1 MDGEWTGGGGWL
13 DAYSKKQRT
22 KSAAK
27 ADTAKD
33 KAPQPSQHS
42 SASALL
48 KWIQT
53 PQAVT
58 IAKKAEQKAWNT
70 FLAKYPNADKSKFVP
85 QTDFTKDHTGTS
97 EIYFKAGPGHLI
109 DVLGSDSKYWSPE
122 MKSALGVGQSS
133 EGFPQQ
139 LTPSGLKGDSLPIP
153 AVPFHDS
160 TQSLKK
166 IFNDQLN
173 IYVTPDQYFTTKF
186 REIFQKTKLTHH
198 SGKESKTWL
207 AGPNIKYWPQQLNFA
222 VWCATT
228 GCGISREI
236 FDGNSAMPPNVR
248 AFYKFH
254 IYFTVRR
261 ILYQMGGIQSMSAL
275 PGDPTF
281 NQFNN
286 KYDVASYKR
295 ICAEFGVDPS
305 SDFRYTSGENH
316 GLGSVNIYASN
327 IGPVKSPTS
336 YPGGYNKF
344 SDEGGSASKGNLI
357 YYVEPDDDANGQA
370 DWFCPNVAEGLTQA
384 GLSRIN
390 QSIEA
395 FVYCVLG
402 SQVNVR
408 SSILGSGGRAKEAQS
423 EFLVLVEDAIRQP
436 DLAKSVQRYQLA
448 VDEAKVR
455 LNFAVCPGAWL
466 MPAQMVIN
474 TGTVTG
480 YNNQLKQALPG
491 MKLEVNDEVN
501 KSTKKSGLK
510 LMAGGPTKINP
521 PNSHPSNPIHK
532 EATQKNGPSTAPE
545 DQTPNEPVTNAVG
558 TGLMGESHEN
568 NKVAIAI
575 GAVGV
580 AALIYAGM
588 R

>member
-1 MDGEWTGGGGWL
+1 MDSN
-13 DAYSKKQRT
+13 ARSCQK
-22 KSAAK
+22 
-27 ADTAKD
+27 
-33 KAPQPSQHS
+33 
-42 SASALL
+42 
-48 KWIQT
+48 
-53 PQAVT
+53 
-58 IAKKAEQKAWNT
+58 IAKVAEQKAWKT
-70 FLAKYPNADKSKFVP
+70 FFAKYPKADKSKFEP
-85 QTDFTKDHTGTS
+85 QTDFAKDHTATS
-97 EIYFKAGPGHLI
+97 EIYFKAGPGYLI
-109 DVLGSDSKYWSPE
+109 NVFGSDSKYWSPE

-153 AVPFHDS
+153 SFGFHGNYPGKS
-160 TQSLKK
+160 FKQ
-166 IFNDQLN
+166 IFDQLN

-228 GCGISREI
+228 GCGISREL
-236 FDGNSAMPPNVR
+236 FEDNSAIPLPPNVR

-261 ILYQMGGIQSMSAL
+261 ILFQMGGIQSISAL

-281 NQFNN
+281 DQFNN
-286 KYDVASYKR
+286 KYDVSSYKR

-305 SDFRYTSGENH
+305 SDFRYTSGANH
-316 GLGSVNIYASN
+316 GLGSVYIYITN
-327 IGPVKSPTS
+327 VGPDKTSAS
-336 YPGGYNKF
+336 YPGFNTF

-357 YYVEPDDDANGQA
+357 YYIQPENDANRQS
-370 DWFCPNVAEGLTQA
+370 DFFCPNVAEGLTQA

-423 EFLVLVEDAIRQP
+423 EFLVLVEDSIRQP

-455 LNFAVCPGAWL
+455 LNLAVCPGAWL
-466 MPAQMVIN
+466 MPARMVIN
-474 TGTVTG
+474 MGTVIG
-480 YNNQLKQALPG
+480 YNNQLKQAIPG
-491 MKLEVNDEVN
+491 MKLGVNDEVN
-501 KSTKKSGLK
+501 KSTKKAALK
-510 LMAGGPTKINP
+510 LMAGGPSKINP

-532 EATQKNGPSTAPE
+532 EATQEKGPTPE
-545 DQTPNEPVTNAVG
+545 E
-558 TGLMGESHEN
+558 
-568 NKVAIAI
+568 KK
-575 GAVGV
+575 GAR
-580 AALIYAGM
+580 A
-588 R
+588 

>member
-1 MDGEWTGGGGWL
+1 M
-13 DAYSKKQRT
+13 
-22 KSAAK
+22 
-27 ADTAKD
+27 
-33 KAPQPSQHS
+33 
-42 SASALL
+42 SALL

-53 PQAVT
+53 PEADR
-58 IAKKAEQKAWNT
+58 IAKVAEKKAWKT
-70 FLAKYPNADKSKFVP
+70 FLAKYPNAEKSKFEP
-85 QTDFTKDHTGTS
+85 QTDFAKDHTATS

-109 DVLGSDSKYWSPE
+109 NVFGSDSKYWSPE
-122 MKSALGVGQSS
+122 IKSALGVGQSS

-153 AVPFHDS
+153 AVGFYDAAP
-160 TQSLKK
+160 SLKK

-173 IYVTPDQYFTTKF
+173 IYVTPDQYFTSKF
-186 REIFQKTKLTHH
+186 REIFQKIKLTHR

-228 GCGISREI
+228 GCRISREI
-236 FDGNSAMPPNVR
+236 FDDNSAIPLPPNVR

-261 ILYQMGGIQSMSAL
+261 ILFQMGGIQSISAL

-281 NQFNN
+281 DQFNN

-305 SDFRYTSGENH
+305 SDFRFTRGANH
-316 GLGSVNIYASN
+316 GLGSVYIYVTSV
-327 IGPVKSPTS
+327 GPDKTSYS
-336 YPGGYNKF
+336 YPGDNKF
-344 SDEGGSASKGNLI
+344 SDEGGSGKEGNLI
-357 YYVEPDDDANGQA
+357 YYVEPDDAAYAQAN
-370 DWFCPNVAEGLTQA
+370 WFSPNVAEGLTQV
-384 GLSRIN
+384 GLARIN

-408 SSILGSGGRAKEAQS
+408 TSILGSGGRAKEAQS

-455 LNFAVCPGAWL
+455 LNLAVCPGAWL
-466 MPAQMVIN
+466 MPARMVIN
-474 TGTVTG
+474 TQSTIG
-480 YNNQLKQALPG
+480 YNNQLKQAMPG
-491 MKLEVNDEVN
+491 MKLGVNDEVN
-501 KSTKKSGLK
+501 TSTKRWALPTWKEDRLK
-510 LMAGGPTKINP
+510 LRGQQTTLPTKHRALLH
-521 PNSHPSNPIHK
+521 S
-532 EATQKNGPSTAPE
+532 
-545 DQTPNEPVTNAVG
+545 QTKAHLCRQQTSQLSPQRTKQ
-558 TGLMGESHEN
+558 TKS
-568 NKVAIAI
+568 
-575 GAVGV
+575 
-580 AALIYAGM
+580 YS
-588 R
+588 

>member
-1 MDGEWTGGGGWL
+1 MDNEWTGGGGWL
-13 DAYSKKQRT
+13 DAYSRQQRT

-53 PQAVT
+53 PEANSV
-58 IAKKAEQKAWNT
+58 AKVAEQKAWKT
-70 FLAKYPNADKSKFVP
+70 FNAKYPNADKSKFEP
-85 QTDFTKDHTGTS
+85 QTDFAKDHTATS
-97 EIYFKAGPGHLI
+97 EIYFKAGPGNLI
-109 DVLGSDSKYWSPE
+109 NVFGSDSKYWSPE

-153 AVPFHDS
+153 AVGFHDAGP
-160 TQSLKK
+160 SLKK
-166 IFNDQLN
+166 IFNNQLN
-173 IYVTPDQYFTTKF
+173 IYITPDQYFTTKF

-207 AGPNIKYWPQQLNFA
+207 AGPNMRYWPQQLNFA

-236 FDGNSAMPPNVR
+236 FDNNYAMPENVR

-261 ILYQMGGIQSMSAL
+261 ILFQMGGIQSISAL

-281 NQFNN
+281 DQINN

-295 ICAEFGVDPS
+295 ICNEFGLDPS
-305 SDFRYTSGENH
+305 SDFRFKRGANH
-316 GLGSVNIYASN
+316 GLGSVYIYVSN
-327 IGPVKSPTS
+327 IGPSKEEGDI
-336 YPGGYNKF
+336 YPGGSKKF
-344 SDEGGSASKGNLI
+344 SDEGGKGKDGNLI
-357 YYVEPDDDANGQA
+357 YYIEPDDAAYGQA

-395 FVYCVLG
+395 FVYCVW
-402 SQVNVR
+402 VHR
-408 SSILGSGGRAKEAQS
+408 
-423 EFLVLVEDAIRQP
+423 
-436 DLAKSVQRYQLA
+436 
-448 VDEAKVR
+448 
-455 LNFAVCPGAWL
+455 
-466 MPAQMVIN
+466 
-474 TGTVTG
+474 
-480 YNNQLKQALPG
+480 
-491 MKLEVNDEVN
+491 
-501 KSTKKSGLK
+501 
-510 LMAGGPTKINP
+510 
-521 PNSHPSNPIHK
+521 
-532 EATQKNGPSTAPE
+532 
-545 DQTPNEPVTNAVG
+545 
-558 TGLMGESHEN
+558 
-568 NKVAIAI
+568 
-575 GAVGV
+575 
-580 AALIYAGM
+580 
-588 R
+588 

>member
-1 MDGEWTGGGGWL
+1 MD
-13 DAYSKKQRT
+13 
-22 KSAAK
+22 
-27 ADTAKD
+27 
-33 KAPQPSQHS
+33 
-42 SASALL
+42 ALL

-53 PQAVT
+53 PQADT
-58 IAKKAEQKAWNT
+58 IAKVAEQKAWKT
-70 FLAKYPNADKSKFVP
+70 FNAKYPNADKSKFEP
-85 QTDFTKDHTGTS
+85 QTDFAKDHTATS

-109 DVLGSDSKYWSPE
+109 NVLGSDSKYWSPE
-122 MKSALGVGQSS
+122 MKSALGVDQSS

-153 AVPFHDS
+153 AVGFHDAGL
-160 TQSLKK
+160 SLKK
-166 IFNDQLN
+166 IFNNQLN

-186 REIFQKTKLTHH
+186 REVFQKTKLTHH

-207 AGPNIKYWPQQLNFA
+207 AGPNMKYWPQQLNFA

-228 GCGISREI
+228 GCGISRKI
-236 FDGNSAMPPNVR
+236 FDDNSAIPLPPNVR

-261 ILYQMGGIQSMSAL
+261 ILFQMGGIQSISAL

-281 NQFNN
+281 DQFNN
-286 KYDVASYKR
+286 KYNVASYKR
-295 ICAEFGVDPS
+295 ICNEFGVDPS
-305 SDFRYTSGENH
+305 SDFSFKRGANH
-316 GLGSVNIYASN
+316 GLGSVYIYVTN
-327 IGPVKSPTS
+327 VGPDKTSVS
-336 YPGGYNKF
+336 YPGYDKF
-344 SDEGGSASKGNLI
+344 SDEGGSGSKGNLI
-357 YYVEPDDDANGQA
+357 YYIEPDDAAYGQA

-384 GLSRIN
+384 GLARIN

-423 EFLVLVEDAIRQP
+423 EFLVLMENSIRQP

-455 LNFAVCPGAWL
+455 LNLAVCPGAWL
-466 MPAQMVIN
+466 MPVRMVIN
-474 TGTVTG
+474 TGSVTG
-480 YNNQLKQALPG
+480 YNNQLKQTVPG
-491 MKLEVNDEVN
+491 MKLGVNDEVN
-501 KSTKKSGLK
+501 KSTKKAVLK

-532 EATQKNGPSTAPE
+532 EATQPE
-545 DQTPNEPVTNAVG
+545 EQTPQTPQPEEQKPDSTE
-558 TGLMGESHEN
+558 THEN
-568 NKVAIAI
+568 KIAAVVI
-575 GAVGV
+575 GAVGI
-580 AALIYAGM
+580 AAFIYFM

>member
-33 KAPQPSQHS
+33 KAPQPLQHS

-58 IAKKAEQKAWNT
+58 IAKKAEQKAWKT

-85 QTDFTKDHTGTS
+85 QTDFAKDHTATS

-153 AVPFHDS
+153 AVGFHDS

-166 IFNDQLN
+166 IFNDQQN

-186 REIFQKTKLTHH
+186 REIFQKTKLTHR

-236 FDGNSAMPPNVR
+236 FAMPPNVR

-305 SDFRYTSGENH
+305 SDFRYTSGANN
-316 GLGSVNIYASN
+316 GLGSVYIYITN
-327 IGPVKSPTS
+327 IGPDKTSAS
-336 YPGGYNKF
+336 YPGYNKF

-357 YYVEPDDDANGQA
+357 YYVEPDDVANRQA

-436 DLAKSVQRYQLA
+436 DLAKSIQRYQLA

-455 LNFAVCPGAWL
+455 LNLAVCSGAWL
-466 MPAQMVIN
+466 MPASMVIN
-474 TGTVTG
+474 MGTVTG

-491 MKLEVNDEVN
+491 MKLGVNDEVN

-545 DQTPNEPVTNAVG
+545 DQTPNEPVTNVG
-558 TGLMGESHEN
+558 ETGVMGESHEN

-580 AALIYAGM
+580 AALIYAGT

>member
-1 MDGEWTGGGGWL
+1 M
-13 DAYSKKQRT
+13 
-22 KSAAK
+22 
-27 ADTAKD
+27 
-33 KAPQPSQHS
+33 
-42 SASALL
+42 ASLL
-48 KWIQT
+48 QWIQT
-53 PQAVT
+53 PQAVK
-58 IAKKAEQKAWNT
+58 IAKVAEQKAWKT
-70 FLAKYPNADKSKFVP
+70 FFAKYPNAEKSKFVP
-85 QTDFTKDHTGTS
+85 QTDFAKDHTATS

-109 DVLGSDSKYWSPE
+109 NVLGSDSKYWSPE
-122 MKSALGVGQSS
+122 MKSALGVDQSS

-153 AVPFHDS
+153 VGFHDAAP
-160 TQSLKK
+160 SLKQ

-207 AGPNIKYWPQQLNFA
+207 AGPNMRYWPQQFNFA

-236 FDGNSAMPPNVR
+236 FDDNSAIPLPRNVR

-261 ILYQMGGIQSMSAL
+261 ILFQMGGIQSISAL

-281 NQFNN
+281 DQFNN

-295 ICAEFGVDPS
+295 ICNEFGVDPS
-305 SDFRYTSGENH
+305 SDFRFTRGENH
-316 GLGSVNIYASN
+316 GLGSVYIYVTN
-327 IGPVKSPTS
+327 VGPDKTSAS
-336 YPGGYNKF
+336 YPGFNKF
-344 SDEGGSASKGNLI
+344 SDEGGSGSKGNLI
-357 YYVEPDDDANGQA
+357 YYIEPDDAAYSQA

-384 GLSRIN
+384 GLARIN

-423 EFLVLVEDAIRQP
+423 EFLVLVEDSIRQP

-455 LNFAVCPGAWL
+455 LNLAVCPGAWL
-466 MPAQMVIN
+466 MPARMVIN
-474 TGTVTG
+474 MGTVIG
-480 YNNQLKQALPG
+480 YNNQLKQAIPG
-491 MKLEVNDEVN
+491 MKLGVNDEVN
-501 KSTKKSGLK
+501 KSTKKAALK
-510 LMAGGPTKINP
+510 LMAGGPSKINP

-532 EATQKNGPSTAPE
+532 EATQEKGPATE
-545 DQTPNEPVTNAVG
+545 EKTPDEPVTNANS
-558 TGLMGESHEN
+558 TETHEN
-568 NKVAIAI
+568 NKAAIAVA
-575 GAVGV
+575 AVG
-580 AALIYAGM
+580 AAAFIYTFMG
-588 R
+588 

>member
-1 MDGEWTGGGGWL
+1 M
-13 DAYSKKQRT
+13 
-22 KSAAK
+22 
-27 ADTAKD
+27 
-33 KAPQPSQHS
+33 
-42 SASALL
+42 ASLL
-48 KWIQT
+48 QWIQT
-53 PQAVT
+53 PQADR
-58 IAKKAEQKAWNT
+58 IAKEAGKNAWKT
-70 FLAKYPNADKSKFVP
+70 FLAKYPNADKSKFEP
-85 QTDFTKDHTGTS
+85 QTDFAKDHTATS
-97 EIYFKAGPGHLI
+97 EIYFKAGPGYLI
-109 DVLGSDSKYWSPE
+109 DVFGSDSKYWSPE
-122 MKSALGVGQSS
+122 MKSALGVDQSS

-153 AVPFHDS
+153 AVGFHDAAS
-160 TQSLKK
+160 SLKK

-207 AGPNIKYWPQQLNFA
+207 AGPNMRYWPQQLNFA

-236 FDGNSAMPPNVR
+236 FDDNSAIPLPPNVR

-261 ILYQMGGIQSMSAL
+261 ILFQMGGIQSISAL

-281 NQFNN
+281 DLFNN

-305 SDFRYTSGENH
+305 SDFRYTTGANH
-316 GLGSVNIYASN
+316 GLGSVYIYVTN
-327 IGPVKSPTS
+327 VGPDKTSAS
-336 YPGGYNKF
+336 YPGFNKF
-344 SDEGGSASKGNLI
+344 SDEGGSGSKGNLI
-357 YYVEPDDDANGQA
+357 YYVEPDDAAYGQA

-384 GLSRIN
+384 GLARIN

-408 SSILGSGGRAKEAQS
+408 SSILGTGGRAKEAQS
-423 EFLVLVEDAIRQP
+423 EFLVLVEDSIRQP

-455 LNFAVCPGAWL
+455 LNLAVCPGAWL
-466 MPAQMVIN
+466 MPARMVIN
-474 TGTVTG
+474 MESVTG

-491 MKLEVNDEVN
+491 MKLGVINEVNT
-501 KSTKKSGLK
+501 STKKAGLK

-532 EATQKNGPSTAPE
+532 EATKEKGPAPE
-545 DQTPNEPVTNAVG
+545 VKTPDEPVPNANS
-558 TGLMGESHEN
+558 TETHEN
-568 NKVAIAI
+568 NKAAIAV

-580 AALIYAGM
+580 AALIYTFM

>member
-13 DAYSKKQRT
+13 DAYSRQQRT

-27 ADTAKD
+27 ADKTVKAAKD
-33 KAPQPSQHS
+33 KAPQPSQHG

-53 PQAVT
+53 PQADS
-58 IAKKAEQKAWNT
+58 IAKVAEQKAWKT
-70 FLAKYPNADKSKFVP
+70 FNAKYPNADKSKFEP
-85 QTDFTKDHTGTS
+85 QTVFTKDHTATS
-97 EIYFKAGPGHLI
+97 EIYFKAGPGNLI
-109 DVLGSDSKYWSPE
+109 NVFGSDSQYWSPE

-153 AVPFHDS
+153 AVGFHDAAP
-160 TQSLKK
+160 SLKK
-166 IFNDQLN
+166 IFNNQLN
-173 IYVTPDQYFTTKF
+173 IYITPDQYFTTKF
-186 REIFQKTKLTHH
+186 REVFQKTKLTHH

-207 AGPNIKYWPQQLNFA
+207 AGPNMKYWPQQLNFA

-236 FDGNSAMPPNVR
+236 FDNNYAMPENVR

-261 ILYQMGGIQSMSAL
+261 ILFQMGGIQSISAL

-281 NQFNN
+281 DQINN

-295 ICAEFGVDPS
+295 ICNEFGVDPS
-305 SDFRYTSGENH
+305 SDFRFKRGANH
-316 GLGSVNIYASN
+316 GLGSVYIYVSYV
-327 IGPVKSPTS
+327 GPAKEEGDI
-336 YPGGYNKF
+336 YPGGEKKF
-344 SDEGGSASKGNLI
+344 SDEGGKGKDGDLI
-357 YYVEPDDDANGQA
+357 YCIEPDDAAYGQA

-384 GLSRIN
+384 GLARIN

-408 SSILGSGGRAKEAQS
+408 SSILGTGGRAKEAQS
-423 EFLVLVEDAIRQP
+423 EFLVLVEDSIRQP
-436 DLAKSVQRYQLA
+436 DLARSVQRYQLA

-455 LNFAVCPGAWL
+455 LNLAVCPGAWL
-466 MPAQMVIN
+466 MPARMVIN
-474 TGTVTG
+474 TESVTG
-480 YNNQLKQALPG
+480 YNNQLKQAVPG
-491 MKLEVNDEVN
+491 MKLGVNDEVN
-501 KSTKKSGLK
+501 KSTKKVGVTNMS
-510 LMAGGPTKINP
+510 GGPSKVKRPIGHTSDTKP
-521 PNSHPSNPIHK
+521 PVVPVQPDKI
-532 EATQKNGPSTAPE
+532 EPVQATQVTAQP
-545 DQTPNEPVTNAVG
+545 TA
-558 TGLMGESHEN
+558 HEN
-568 NKVAIAI
+568 NKVYLIAG
-575 GAVGV
+575 GALF
-580 AALIYAGM
+580 AFITAHYAF
-588 R
+588 

>member
-1 MDGEWTGGGGWL
+1 
-13 DAYSKKQRT
+13 
-22 KSAAK
+22 
-27 ADTAKD
+27 
-33 KAPQPSQHS
+33 
-42 SASALL
+42 
-48 KWIQT
+48 
-53 PQAVT
+53 
-58 IAKKAEQKAWNT
+58 
-70 FLAKYPNADKSKFVP
+70 
-85 QTDFTKDHTGTS
+85 
-97 EIYFKAGPGHLI
+97 
-109 DVLGSDSKYWSPE
+109 
-122 MKSALGVGQSS
+122 MKRALGVYQSS

-153 AVPFHDS
+153 AVAFHS
-160 TQSLKK
+160 NCPGNSLKK
-166 IFNDQLN
+166 IFNDQQN

-198 SGKESKTWL
+198 SGKESKIWL

-228 GCGISREI
+228 GCGISREL
-236 FDGNSAMPPNVR
+236 FEDNSAIPLPPNVR

-261 ILYQMGGIQSMSAL
+261 ILFQMGGIQSISAL

-281 NQFNN
+281 DQFNN

-305 SDFRYTSGENH
+305 SDFRYTAGTNH
-316 GLGSVNIYASN
+316 GLGSIYIYATN
-327 IGPVKSPTS
+327 LGPVKTTTS
-336 YPGGYNKF
+336 YPGFYKF
-344 SDEGGSASKGNLI
+344 SEEGGKGKDGSLI
-357 YYVEPDDDANGQA
+357 YYVEPDDVANRQS
-370 DWFCPNVAEGLTQA
+370 DFFCPNVAEGLTQA

-408 SSILGSGGRAKEAQS
+408 STILGSGGRAKEAQS
-423 EFLVLVEDAIRQP
+423 EFLVLVEDSIRQP

-455 LNFAVCPGAWL
+455 LNLAVCPGAWL
-466 MPAQMVIN
+466 MPARMVIN
-474 TGTVTG
+474 MGTVIG
-480 YNNQLKQALPG
+480 YNNQLKQAMPG
-491 MKLEVNDEVN
+491 MKLGVNDKVN
-501 KSTKKSGLK
+501 TSTKKAALK

-532 EATQKNGPSTAPE
+532 EATQPEEKTPQPE
-545 DQTPNEPVTNAVG
+545 DQTPQPEEQKPDSTE
-558 TGLMGESHEN
+558 THEN
-568 NKVAIAI
+568 NKAAIAVA
-575 GAVGV
+575 AVGV
-580 AALIYAGM
+580 AAFIYFM

>member
-1 MDGEWTGGGGWL
+1 M
-13 DAYSKKQRT
+13 
-22 KSAAK
+22 
-27 ADTAKD
+27 
-33 KAPQPSQHS
+33 
-42 SASALL
+42 ASLL
-48 KWIQT
+48 QWIQT
-53 PQAVT
+53 PQAIR
-58 IAKKAEQKAWNT
+58 IAKVEEQKAWKT
-70 FLAKYPNADKSKFVP
+70 FFAKYPKADKSKFEP
-85 QTDFTKDHTGTS
+85 QTDFAQDHTATS

-109 DVLGSDSKYWSPE
+109 NVLGSDSKYWSPE

-153 AVPFHDS
+153 AVAFHDAAP
-160 TQSLKK
+160 SLKK
-166 IFNDQLN
+166 ILNDQQN

-207 AGPNIKYWPQQLNFA
+207 AGPNMKYWPQQLNFA

-236 FDGNSAMPPNVR
+236 FDDNSAIPLPPNVR

-261 ILYQMGGIQSMSAL
+261 ILFQMGGIQSISAL

-281 NQFNN
+281 DQFNN

-305 SDFRYTSGENH
+305 SDFRFKGGANH
-316 GLGSVNIYASN
+316 GLGSIYIYATN
-327 IGPVKSPTS
+327 LGPVKQTNLGS
-336 YPGGYNKF
+336 YPGGFFKF
-344 SDEGGSASKGNLI
+344 SDEGGKAKDGSLI
-357 YYVEPDDDANGQA
+357 YYVEPDDVANRQA
-370 DWFCPNVAEGLTQA
+370 DWFCSNVAEGLTQA
-384 GLSRIN
+384 GLARIN
-390 QSIEA
+390 QSMEA

-402 SQVNVR
+402 SQVNIR

-423 EFLVLVEDAIRQP
+423 EFLVLVEDSIRQP

-455 LNFAVCPGAWL
+455 LNLAVCPGAWL
-466 MPAQMVIN
+466 MPARMVIN
-474 TGTVTG
+474 MGTVTG
-480 YNNQLKQALPG
+480 YNNQLKQSVPG
-491 MKLEVNDEVN
+491 MKLGVNDEVN

-532 EATQKNGPSTAPE
+532 EATQKKGPSTEEGQSPE
-545 DQTPNEPVTNAVG
+545 EKTPDAGG
-558 TGLMGESHEN
+558 TGVWGLPHSETHEN
-568 NKVAIAI
+568 NKVAVAI
-575 GAVGV
+575 GAAGV
-580 AALIYAGM
+580 AAFIYFM

>member
-1 MDGEWTGGGGWL
+1 M
-13 DAYSKKQRT
+13 
-22 KSAAK
+22 
-27 ADTAKD
+27 
-33 KAPQPSQHS
+33 
-42 SASALL
+42 ASLL

-53 PQAVT
+53 PQADS
-58 IAKKAEQKAWNT
+58 IAKIAEKKAWKT
-70 FLAKYPNADKSKFVP
+70 FLAKYPNADKSKFEP
-85 QTDFTKDHTGTS
+85 QTDFARDHTATS

-109 DVLGSDSKYWSPE
+109 NVFGSDSKYWSPE
-122 MKSALGVGQSS
+122 MKSALGVDQSS

-153 AVPFHDS
+153 AVGFHDAAP
-160 TQSLKK
+160 SLKK

-173 IYVTPDQYFTTKF
+173 IYVTPGQYFRTKF

-236 FDGNSAMPPNVR
+236 FDDNSAIPLPPNVR

-254 IYFTVRR
+254 IYFTLRR
-261 ILYQMGGIQSMSAL
+261 ILFQMGGIQSISAL

-281 NQFNN
+281 DQFNN

-295 ICAEFGVDPS
+295 ICNEFGVDPS
-305 SDFRYTSGENH
+305 SDFRFKTGENH
-316 GLGSVNIYASN
+316 GLGSVYVYASY
-327 IGPVKSPTS
+327 IGPAKEEGDI
-336 YPGGYNKF
+336 YPDGAKTF
-344 SDEGGSASKGNLI
+344 SDEGGKGKDGNLI
-357 YYVEPDDDANGQA
+357 YYIKPDDDAYGQA

-384 GLSRIN
+384 GLARIN

-423 EFLVLVEDAIRQP
+423 EFLVLVEDSIRQS

-455 LNFAVCPGAWL
+455 LNLAVCPGAWL
-466 MPAQMVIN
+466 MPARMVIN
-474 TGTVTG
+474 MGTVIG
-480 YNNQLKQALPG
+480 YNNQLKQAMPG
-491 MKLEVNDEVN
+491 MKLGVNDEVN
-501 KSTKKSGLK
+501 TSTKKAALK
-510 LMAGGPTKINP
+510 LMAGGPSKINP

-532 EATQKNGPSTAPE
+532 EATKEKGPAPE
-545 DQTPNEPVTNAVG
+545 EQTPDESVPNANS
-558 TGLMGESHEN
+558 TETHEN
-568 NKVAIAI
+568 NKAAVAVA
-575 GAVGV
+575 AVGA
-580 AALIYAGM
+580 AALIYTFM
-588 R
+588 S

>member
-1 MDGEWTGGGGWL
+1 M
-13 DAYSKKQRT
+13 
-22 KSAAK
+22 
-27 ADTAKD
+27 
-33 KAPQPSQHS
+33 
-42 SASALL
+42 SALL

-53 PQAVT
+53 PQADS
-58 IAKKAEQKAWNT
+58 IAKVAGQKAWKT
-70 FLAKYPNADKSKFVP
+70 FNAKYPNADKSKFEP
-85 QTDFTKDHTGTS
+85 QTDFAKDHTATS

-109 DVLGSDSKYWSPE
+109 NVFGSDSKYWSPE
-122 MKSALGVGQSS
+122 MKSVLGVGQSS
-133 EGFPQQ
+133 EGFPQR

-153 AVPFHDS
+153 AVGFHDAAP
-160 TQSLKK
+160 SLKK

-198 SGKESKTWL
+198 SRKESKTWL

-222 VWCATT
+222 VWCTTT

-236 FDGNSAMPPNVR
+236 FDDNSAIPLPPNVR

-261 ILYQMGGIQSMSAL
+261 ILFQMGGIQSISAL

-281 NQFNN
+281 DQFNN

-295 ICAEFGVDPS
+295 ICNEFGVDPS
-305 SDFRYTSGENH
+305 SDFRFTRGANH
-316 GLGSVNIYASN
+316 GLGSVYIYVTN
-327 IGPVKSPTS
+327 VGPDKTYTS
-336 YPGGYNKF
+336 YPGHDKF
-344 SDEGGSASKGNLI
+344 SDEVGSGSKGNLI
-357 YYVEPDDDANGQA
+357 FYIEPDDDAYGQA

-384 GLSRIN
+384 GLARIN

-423 EFLVLVEDAIRQP
+423 EFLVLMENSIRQP
-436 DLAKSVQRYQLA
+436 DLAKSVQRYQRA

-455 LNFAVCPGAWL
+455 LNLAVCPGAWL
-466 MPAQMVIN
+466 MPARMVIN
-474 TGTVTG
+474 MESVTG
-480 YNNQLKQALPG
+480 YNNQLKQAVPG
-491 MKLEVNDEVN
+491 MKLGDNDEVN
-501 KSTKKSGLK
+501 KSTKKAALK

-532 EATQKNGPSTAPE
+532 EATQEKGPAPE
-545 DQTPNEPVTNAVG
+545 EQTPDEPVPNANS
-558 TGLMGESHEN
+558 TETHEN
-568 NKVAIAI
+568 NKAAVVI
-575 GAVGV
+575 GAVGIV
-580 AALIYAGM
+580 AFIYFM

>member
-1 MDGEWTGGGGWL
+1 MD
-13 DAYSKKQRT
+13 
-22 KSAAK
+22 
-27 ADTAKD
+27 
-33 KAPQPSQHS
+33 
-42 SASALL
+42 ALL

-53 PQAVT
+53 PQADT
-58 IAKKAEQKAWNT
+58 IAKVAEQKAWKT
-70 FLAKYPNADKSKFVP
+70 FNVKYPNADKSKFEP
-85 QTDFTKDHTGTS
+85 QTDFAKDHTATS

-109 DVLGSDSKYWSPE
+109 NVFGSDSKYWSPE

-153 AVPFHDS
+153 AVGFHDAAP
-160 TQSLKK
+160 SLKK
-166 IFNDQLN
+166 IFNDPLN

-186 REIFQKTKLTHH
+186 REIFQKTKLTHR

-207 AGPNIKYWPQQLNFA
+207 AGPNMRYWPQQLSFA

-228 GCGISREI
+228 GCGISRKI
-236 FDGNSAMPPNVR
+236 FDDNSAIPLPPNVR

-261 ILYQMGGIQSMSAL
+261 ILFQMRGIQSISAL

-281 NQFNN
+281 DQFNN

-295 ICAEFGVDPS
+295 ICNEFGVDPS
-305 SDFRYTSGENH
+305 SDFRFTRGANH
-316 GLGSVNIYASN
+316 GLGSVYIYVTN
-327 IGPVKSPTS
+327 VGPDKTSAS
-336 YPGGYNKF
+336 YPGFNKF
-344 SDEGGSASKGNLI
+344 SDEGGSGSKGNLI
-357 YYVEPDDDANGQA
+357 YYIEPDDAAYGQA
-370 DWFCPNVAEGLTQA
+370 DWFRPNVAEGLTQA
-384 GLSRIN
+384 GLARIN

-423 EFLVLVEDAIRQP
+423 EFLVLVEDSIRQP

-455 LNFAVCPGAWL
+455 LNLAVCPGAWL
-466 MPAQMVIN
+466 MPARMVIN
-474 TGTVTG
+474 MESVTG
-480 YNNQLKQALPG
+480 YNNQLKQAVPG
-491 MKLEVNDEVN
+491 MKLGVNDEVN
-501 KSTKKSGLK
+501 KSTKKAALK

-532 EATQKNGPSTAPE
+532 EATKEKGPAPE
-545 DQTPNEPVTNAVG
+545 EQTPDEPVPNANS
-558 TGLMGESHEN
+558 TEIHEN
-568 NKVAIAI
+568 NKAAVAI
-575 GAVGV
+575 GAVGI
-580 AALIYAGM
+580 AAFIYFM

>member
-1 MDGEWTGGGGWL
+1 M
-13 DAYSKKQRT
+13 
-22 KSAAK
+22 
-27 ADTAKD
+27 
-33 KAPQPSQHS
+33 
-42 SASALL
+42 ASILQ
-48 KWIQT
+48 WIQT
-53 PQAVT
+53 PEAEK
-58 IAKKAEQKAWNT
+58 IAKVSQQKAWNT
-70 FLAKYPNADKSKFVP
+70 FLAKYPNADKSKFEP
-85 QTDFTKDHTGTS
+85 QTVIAKDHTATS

-109 DVLGSDSKYWSPE
+109 NVLGSDSKYWSPE

-153 AVPFHDS
+153 AVGFHDAAP
-160 TQSLKK
+160 SLKK

-207 AGPNIKYWPQQLNFA
+207 AGPNMKYWPQQLNFA

-236 FDGNSAMPPNVR
+236 FDDNSAIPLQPNVR

-261 ILYQMGGIQSMSAL
+261 ILFQMGGIQSISAL

-295 ICAEFGVDPS
+295 ICNEFGVDPS
-305 SDFRYTSGENH
+305 SDFCFTRGANH
-316 GLGSVNIYASN
+316 GLGSVYIYVTN
-327 IGPVKSPTS
+327 VGPDKTSAS
-336 YPGGYNKF
+336 YPGFNKF
-344 SDEGGSASKGNLI
+344 SDEGGSGSKGKLI
-357 YYVEPDDDANGQA
+357 YYIEPDDAAYSQA

-384 GLSRIN
+384 GLARIN

-423 EFLVLVEDAIRQP
+423 EFLVLVEDSIRQP

-455 LNFAVCPGAWL
+455 LNLAVCPGAWL
-466 MPAQMVIN
+466 MPARMVIN
-474 TGTVTG
+474 MGTVTG
-480 YNNQLKQALPG
+480 YNNQLKQAVPG
-491 MKLEVNDEVN
+491 MKLGVNDEVN
-501 KSTKKSGLK
+501 KSTKKAALK

-532 EATQKNGPSTAPE
+532 EATKEKGPATE
-545 DQTPNEPVTNAVG
+545 EQTPDEPVPNANS
-558 TGLMGESHEN
+558 TETHEN
-568 NKVAIAI
+568 NKAAVAI
-575 GAVGV
+575 GAIGV
-580 AALIYAGM
+580 AAFIYFM